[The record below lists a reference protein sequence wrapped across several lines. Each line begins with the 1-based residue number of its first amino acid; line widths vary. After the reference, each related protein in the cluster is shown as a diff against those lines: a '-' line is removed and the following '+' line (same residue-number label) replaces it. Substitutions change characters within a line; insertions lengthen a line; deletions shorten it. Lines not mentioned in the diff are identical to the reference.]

1 MEKWGDVILS
11 FDGERD
17 QGGLLIVNTNSLPVG
32 FNGVIGEGEWVAVKS
47 VIMKRLSKKIKGK
60 MKNRKTLSG

>member
-17 QGGLLIVNTNSLPVG
+17 HGGLLIVNTNSLSVG

-47 VIMKRLSKKIKGK
+47 VIMKRLSKK
-60 MKNRKTLSG
+60 

>member
-1 MEKWGDVILS
+1 M
-11 FDGERD
+11 
-17 QGGLLIVNTNSLPVG
+17 NTNSLPVG

-60 MKNRKTLSG
+60 MKNRKT